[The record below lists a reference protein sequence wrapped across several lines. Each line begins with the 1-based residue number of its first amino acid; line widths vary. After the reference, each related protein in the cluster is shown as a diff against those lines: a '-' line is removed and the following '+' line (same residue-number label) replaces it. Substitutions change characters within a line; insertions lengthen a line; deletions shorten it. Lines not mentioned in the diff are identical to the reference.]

1 VDPSFRA
8 DLQEV
13 KISLRVLYR
22 PDKKRLAELYDKYG
36 ADYDERFLP
45 SLGNEVLK
53 AVVVRTENRSAPNN

>member
-1 VDPSFRA
+1 VDPLS

-22 PDKKRLAELYDKYG
+22 PDKKKLSQLYDKYG
-36 ADYDERFLP
+36 SDYDERFLP

-53 AVVVRTENRSAPNN
+53 AVVVRIFFAQLP